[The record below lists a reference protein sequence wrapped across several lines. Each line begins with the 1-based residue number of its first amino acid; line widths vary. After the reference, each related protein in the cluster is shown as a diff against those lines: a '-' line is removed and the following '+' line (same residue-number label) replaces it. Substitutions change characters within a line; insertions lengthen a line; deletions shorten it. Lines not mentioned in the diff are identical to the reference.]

1 MGMEPMDEIVEQAN
15 LLYEFTRYLRHD
27 FHRHPELG
35 FKEYRTAGI
44 VARELGQMGLEVHT
58 GVAETGVVGLLEGAH
73 PGPVV
78 LVRFDMDALPIIED
92 TGTDYASETPG
103 VMHACGHDG
112 HVAIGLTT
120 AKILQIFRERLHG
133 TVKFIFQPAEEG
145 LGGAERM
152 VSEGVLRDPAPQTCL
167 SMHLWN
173 EKPVGWY
180 GIKPGPLMAGADTFL
195 LTLVGKGG
203 HGALPHQAVDP
214 VAAAAQIITAMQT
227 IVSRN
232 LSPLESAV
240 VTVATVRAGEAFNVI
255 PQTIELTGTIRSFD
269 DGVRNRI
276 VERMNEIVMGVAGA
290 MGCEA
295 NLDIQKITPPV
306 ISDGKVAQAVAEVM
320 LEMFP
325 TEHLEENCMSMVS
338 EDMSFIMQQV
348 PGCYFLVGSAN
359 PEKGLIYG
367 HHHPKFDF
375 DDSALPKAAA
385 LMAGVVLRLL
395 E

>member
-1 MGMEPMDEIVEQAN
+1 MDEIVEQAN
-15 LLYEFTRYLRHD
+15 LLYEFTRYLRQD

-58 GVAETGVVGLLEGAH
+58 GVAETGVVGLLEGAQ

-78 LVRFDMDALPIIED
+78 LVRFDMDALPVNEE
-92 TGTDYASETPG
+92 TGALYASETPG
-103 VMHACGHDG
+103 IMHACGHDG

-120 AKILQIFRERLHG
+120 AKILQEFRGRLHG
-133 TVKFIFQPAEEG
+133 TVKFMFQPAEEG

-152 VSEGVLRDPAPQTCL
+152 IAEGVLQDPAPQACL

-180 GIKPGPLMAGADTFL
+180 GIKPGPLMAGADTFK
-195 LTLVGKGG
+195 LTLTGKGG

-255 PQTIELTGTIRSFD
+255 PQTAELTGTIRSFD
-269 DGVRNRI
+269 EAIREKI
-276 VERMNEIVMGVAGA
+276 VERMNEIVVGVAGA

-295 NLDIQKITPPV
+295 SLDIQKITPPV
-306 ISDGKVAQAVAEVM
+306 ISDVKVAQAVAEVM
-320 LEMFP
+320 LEMYP
-325 TEHLEENCMSMVS
+325 SEHLEANCMSMVS
-338 EDMSFIMQQV
+338 EDMSFVMQRV

-359 PEKGLIYG
+359 PEKGLCYG

-375 DDSALPKAAA
+375 DEAALPKAAA
-385 LMAGVVLRLL
+385 LMAGVVLRLMQ
-395 E
+395 

>member
-1 MGMEPMDEIVEQAN
+1 MNEIVEQAN
-15 LLYEFTRYLRHD
+15 LLYEFTRYLRQD

-44 VARELGQMGLEVHT
+44 IARELGQMGLEVHT
-58 GVAETGVVGLLEGAH
+58 GVAATGVVGLLEGAH

-78 LVRFDMDALPIIED
+78 LVRFDMDALPVTEE
-92 TGTDYASETPG
+92 TGAPYASETPG
-103 VMHACGHDG
+103 IMHACGHDG
-112 HVAIGLTT
+112 HIAIGLST
-120 AKILQIFRERLHG
+120 AKILQEFRGRLHG
-133 TVKFIFQPAEEG
+133 TVKFVFQPAEEG

-152 VSEGVLRDPAPQTCL
+152 IAEGVLRDPAPQTCV

-180 GIKPGPLMAGADTFL
+180 GIRPGPLMAGADTFR
-195 LTLVGKGG
+195 LTLTGKGG

-214 VAAAAQIITAMQT
+214 VAAAAQIITALQT

-255 PQTIELTGTIRSFD
+255 PQTAELTGTIRSFD
-269 DGVRNRI
+269 AAIREKI
-276 VERMNEIVMGVAGA
+276 VERMNEIVVGVAGA

-295 NLDIQKITPPV
+295 SLDIQKITPPV
-306 ISDGKVAQAVAEVM
+306 ISDAKVAQTVADVM
-320 LEMFP
+320 LEMYP
-325 TEHLEENCMSMVS
+325 TEHLEANCMSMVS
-338 EDMSFIMQQV
+338 EDMSFIMQHV

-359 PEKGLIYG
+359 PEKGLCYG

-375 DDSALPKAAA
+375 DDAALPKAAA

-395 E
+395 Q